1 MMGGAPKARRRAAAP
16 PRFVYGPV
24 PSRRLGFSLGV
35 DILPFKTC
43 SLDCVYCQLGPT
55 DRKTVRRRAY
65 VGVREVLAQ
74 VREALRSGCR
84 IDHITF
90 SGSGEPTLNG
100 NLGRLIRGIKRMT
113 GVPVAVLTNGTLLG
127 RKDVR
132 ADLRAADIVVPS
144 LDAATSPLFRAV
156 NRPHPSL
163 DAARMIDG
171 LARFRREFPGQI
183 WLEVMLVRGVND
195 SPAHVRALKKA
206 IAAIRPDR
214 VQLNTVVRPPAEASA
229 APLSPRELGR
239 IARALGGG
247 AEVVADFGPR
257 LARGRTAASE
267 EVILAMVRRRP
278 VTSEDIAASLA
289 AHRDEVLKTVAHLLA
304 AGRIRGV
311 RHGRKTF
318 YEPA

>member
-1 MMGGAPKARRRAAAP
+1 MGGPPKARRREAAP
-16 PRFVYGPV
+16 RRFVYGPV

-55 DRKTVRRRAY
+55 GRTTVRRRAY
-65 VGVREVLAQ
+65 FSVRKVLAQ
-74 VREALRSGCR
+74 VREALRSGRR

-90 SGSGEPTLNG
+90 SGSGEPTLNR

-113 GVPVAVLTNGTLLG
+113 DIPVAVLTNGTLLG
-127 RKDVR
+127 RADVR

-144 LDAATSPLFRAV
+144 LDAATARLFRAV
-156 NRPHPSL
+156 NHPHASL

-171 LARFRREFPGQI
+171 LVRFRKEFPGQI

-195 SPAHVRALKKA
+195 TPAHVRALRDA
-206 IAAIRPDR
+206 TAAIRPDR
-214 VQLNTVVRPPAEASA
+214 VQLNTVVRPPARASA
-229 APLSPRELGR
+229 RPLSPRELGR

-257 LARGRTAASE
+257 RGAAGKADPQE
-267 EVILAMVRRRP
+267 AILAMVRRRP
-278 VTSEDIAASLA
+278 VTAGDIAASLG
-289 AHRDEVLKTVAHLLA
+289 AHHDEVIKAVAHLLA

-311 RHGRKTF
+311 RHGRETF